1 MFRLADVLFF
11 HGRPI
16 LPDSPRP
23 LNNAKTAGSVEG
35 NRRAAALF
43 NKPHHPTTRSRPVSM
58 IFRNSNTNPAIHA
71 RPRF

>member
-43 NKPHHPTTRSRPVSM
+43 NKPRRD
-58 IFRNSNTNPAIHA
+58 NPYQ
-71 RPRF
+71 PFCFDDFP